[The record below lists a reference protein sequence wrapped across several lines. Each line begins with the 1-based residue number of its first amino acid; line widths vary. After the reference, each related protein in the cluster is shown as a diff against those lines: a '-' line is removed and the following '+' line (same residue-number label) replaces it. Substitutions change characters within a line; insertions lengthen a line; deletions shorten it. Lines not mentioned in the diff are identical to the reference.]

1 VLCDDAISLSWECSD
16 DGVCFDPGD
25 GSGEYSSFSECES
38 ECVNVS
44 IYENTISDFAFYPNP
59 VKDQISLEFS
69 SNVIQSLDVKVFDF
83 IGREIYFEYLNNFN
97 GNYKRKVDLSNYKKG
112 IYFIQISSDEGVLNR
127 KFIIG

>member
-1 VLCDDAISLSWECSD
+1 M
-16 DGVCFDPGD
+16 
-25 GSGEYSSFSECES
+25 
-38 ECVNVS
+38 S
-44 IYENTISDFAFYPNP
+44 IITFYPNP
-59 VKDQISLEFS
+59 VKDHISLEFS